1 MREDKVKVA
10 QNPTD
15 KVEIR
20 FDVTLPEPVV
30 GTKAMKDEPDVQNL
44 YVAVFGSSGF
54 LKEYVQADVEEN
66 QLARKNGKKYSYSVK
81 LTITDSPVKIHFIAN
96 GPSVLPFKNEGQVMA
111 NLMKNLTDDYPD
123 AYWQRIEIPIGIRA
137 YKNEDGEYLDKNG
150 NVINIDDG
158 KSPVIDP
165 AVEAY
170 FKNTVTESGVTEDK
184 GIALIRNFAKIEVSV
199 KDGVAFTLKKF
210 AVIYK
215 AKSGSVAPYNS
226 RTASFIKNYQNQTYD
241 SLKTKHQYPGNL
253 PVGAEID
260 LTIPED
266 ETDTDFFVDSD
277 EAIYLYERPVT
288 NENPA
293 MVIIWGTYQG
303 TDYFYRVD
311 LMDGS
316 GYYPIY
322 RNFRYKIEI
331 QDVVRPGSDSPTA
344 AASAAG
350 SGDVSAIT
358 DAQNLTDVSDGKA
371 RIYVD
376 YTEKTIVGQKTV
388 KLKYKFIPD
397 FLNAPNTTANNP
409 ISSTGSLGVYI
420 TNKDGSAITD
430 YNGDVIGS
438 AWTVSTADST
448 GGWRVVTFTTKE
460 PSAELKSQDIKV
472 TGVYNNG
479 NSQLYRIVSY
489 KLMNIKNL
497 EVWCDPIEIPRG
509 KGEKVDV
516 CIKLPND
523 LPRSLF
529 PLQLKIE
536 ADKKS
541 LTPDN
546 DNLPVNPAT
555 TIVTGQ
561 TSASYQFIK
570 TLSKTEYDALTDK
583 TVRCHFKTSKINSAG
598 ENDTDKCMVYVVDK
612 NEEYFNKDD
621 GYFTNY
627 DLHYFHN
634 PSLTPRDAS
643 TEGAAVTLKFTME
656 DYLPEVLITV
666 SGLQKP
672 EGPTLLKLVS
682 EDGDKKTYS
691 YHPTSSSVT
700 IPFVTS
706 NDGGV
711 YSAAL
716 KANHYEDAFIAN
728 LNYVNPGYTTTSQS
742 RGKDKD
748 VNFSFGYQLDSENNP
763 ITEDVTFTLTNLKP
777 AETQAGG
784 TFTQQRSGIWLYHPT
799 SAAQT
804 HNISFKTEKF
814 ADTVY
819 VSMSGESYNPAGT
832 FKLNPPTLT
841 VASRALIFTGSN
853 RPDRVYVTIYTKN
866 GNPAGTFYVDRGGY
880 PFNRYYYNNAAF
892 DIDLTKFTDNEEVY
906 FGYISNNNTYY
917 SQSTVTLTQL
927 ETATSTLTFTIDKT
941 WNNNRPW

>member
-1 MREDKVKVA
+1 
-10 QNPTD
+10 
-15 KVEIR
+15 
-20 FDVTLPEPVV
+20 
-30 GTKAMKDEPDVQNL
+30 
-44 YVAVFGSSGF
+44 
-54 LKEYVQADVEEN
+54 
-66 QLARKNGKKYSYSVK
+66 
-81 LTITDSPVKIHFIAN
+81 
-96 GPSVLPFKNEGQVMA
+96 MA
-111 NLMKNLTDDYPD
+111 NLMKNLTDEYPD

-137 YKNEDGEYLDKNG
+137 YKNEDGEYLDKTG
-150 NVINIDDG
+150 NVIDIDHG
-158 KSPVIDP
+158 GVPVIDP

-266 ETDTDFFVDSD
+266 EKDTDFFVDHD

-331 QDVVRPGSDSPTA
+331 QDVVRAGSSTPA
-344 AASAAG
+344 LAASAAG
-350 SGDVSAIT
+350 TGDVSAIT

-397 FLNAPNTTANNP
+397 FLNAPSTTANNP

-420 TNKDGSAITD
+420 TNEDGSSITD

-438 AWTVSTADST
+438 AWTISTVDST

-460 PSAELKSQDIKV
+460 PSAELKSQNIKV
-472 TGVYNNG
+472 TGVYNDG

-497 EVWCDPIEIPRG
+497 EVWCNPIEIPRG

-546 DNLPVNPAT
+546 DNLPVNPAK
-555 TIVTGQ
+555 TIVTDQ
-561 TSASYQFIK
+561 TGVSYQFIK

-634 PSLTPRDAS
+634 PSLTPTNAS
-643 TEGAAVTLKFTME
+643 TEGATVKLKCTME
-656 DYLPEVLITV
+656 DYLPLVYITV
-666 SGLQKP
+666 SGL
-672 EGPTLLKLVS
+672 ETTALNLVS
-682 EDGDKKTYS
+682 EEDGKKTYS
-691 YHPTSSSVT
+691 YQPKKSNVE
-700 IPFVTS
+700 IDFVTS

-711 YSAAL
+711 YSAEL
-716 KANHYEDAFIAN
+716 SANHYEDAFVAN
-728 LNYVNPGYTTTSQS
+728 LNYIDPGFTTTTMPW
-742 RGKDKD
+742 GKNKD
-748 VNFSFGYQLDSENNP
+748 LNFSFSYAGTTDNP
-763 ITEDVTFTLTNLKP
+763 IVEDVVFTLKNLKP
-777 AETQAGG
+777 ADGQGFEKKNDT
-784 TFTQQRSGIWLYHPT
+784 TWLYKNT
-799 SAAQT
+799 NQT
-804 HNISFKTEKF
+804 LIRNLVFKTEKF
-814 ADTVY
+814 AANVS
-819 VSMSGESYNPAGT
+819 VSMSGESYNPAGP

-841 VASRALIFTGSN
+841 VKAQALSFTYTTGYGPGGGSGPQN
-853 RPDRVYVTIYTKN
+853 GSTITVYTKD
-866 GNPAGTFYVDRGGY
+866 GTQVGTFTVNYNR
-880 PFNRYYYNNAAF
+880 FNSAAF
-892 DIDLTKFTDNEEVY
+892 DIDLTRFSDNEEVY
-906 FGYISNNNTYY
+906 FSFTRTSGGGLGGGTTTTYY
-917 SQSTVTLTQL
+917 T
-927 ETATSTLTFTIDKT
+927 TSTYTLSRLEDATDSTAGRLPISGYTTTK
-941 WNNNRPW
+941 PQY